1 MGECAQIQIVARCAT
16 IQFLIRSGDRFCGH
30 GTVGTPEQSGFAF
43 FTAVHVVTC
52 ALTKFNPVCN
62 TALAASSNRSGVLAD
77 C

>member
-1 MGECAQIQIVARCAT
+1 MRASTSVVSAPGHRRCTLAM
-16 IQFLIRSGDRFCGH
+16 
-30 GTVGTPEQSGFAF
+30 GFAF